1 MLYPVLKVIVRLAAR
16 IFCRKIIINNPAML
30 KEKGPLILA
39 CSHPNSF
46 LDAVLMDILFEQPV
60 WSLTR
65 GDAFLNKRITRLFY
79 KLKMLPVYRPSEGV
93 ENLSENYKTF
103 DACVELFKRDQ
114 VVLIFSEGLCA
125 NEWHLRSLKKGTA
138 RLAYKCQQENIPLKI
153 LPVGINYSSFKRFG
167 KNLFVNFGNIFTAND
182 LDKNLSDGAW
192 NQVFNNT
199 LQQELRPLVF
209 EIEKKDKAKQ
219 KELLEIKPSLL
230 TKLLLA
236 IPAVIGWIT
245 HVPFYLPIK
254 YWVFKKYN
262 ETVHIDSMLIV
273 VSLFTYPFY
282 LLLITFLLF
291 ITFNTYWVLLLLIIL
306 PFTAWSYVQ
315 LKGQLDRF
323 DKKVLV

>member
-1 MLYPVLKVIVRLAAR
+1 MLYSILKVIVRLAAK
-16 IFCRKIIINNPAML
+16 IFCRKIIINNPALL
-30 KEKGPLILA
+30 KEKGPMILA

-46 LDAVLMDILFEQPV
+46 LDAVLIDILFEQPV

-65 GDAFLNKRITRLFY
+65 GDAFVSKRITRLFY

-103 DACVELFKRDQ
+103 DACIELFKRGQ
-114 VVLIFSEGLCA
+114 VVLIFSEGLCV
-125 NEWHLRSLKKGTA
+125 NEWHLRPLKKGTA

-182 LDKNLSDGAW
+182 FDKDLSDGAW

-209 EIEKKDKAKQ
+209 EIEKNDKKKQ
-219 KELLEIKPSLL
+219 KELLEIRPSWL
-230 TKLLLA
+230 TKIVLA
-236 IPAVIGWIT
+236 IPATIGWLA
-245 HVPFYLPIK
+245 HVPFYLPVK
-254 YWVFKKYN
+254 YWVHKKY
-262 ETVHIDSMLIV
+262 TDTGHVDAMQIV
-273 VSLFTYPFY
+273 LPLFIYPFY
-282 LLLITFLLF
+282 LLLVTFLLF
-291 ITFNTYWVLLLLIIL
+291 FSLNTYLVFLLMIIL

-315 LKGQLDRF
+315 VKGQLD
-323 DKKVLV
+323 DQ